1 MRELTVVDVDGLTL
15 VLSNGEEK
23 QYRVSIDESTLHR
36 LRSARSSHDRPRVSP
51 REIQARFRA
60 GLSAQEV
67 AEVTG
72 ATVETVQ
79 RYEGPVLAEREHILN
94 TALAVATHTSIET
107 DDGHTTSAFGAVIRS
122 RLNALGATAQRWASW
137 KEEDGSWVIKVEFT
151 SSGIEHDA
159 RWSFEPRKHSLN
171 PLNSDAGSLSQK
183 GDLSSGLIPRLR
195 AVDTGAQAAA
205 SASATTATADNSEA
219 PTATPDNVFNLIPE
233 ASSSAVE
240 ELIPESATEEHSPTA
255 DLLEA
260 LRKRR
265 TERESTPAWLRDSVT
280 VEETVD
286 VVENDLGEMMGAVT
300 INIEETISFTEPFER
315 DVIEEALEVSEP
327 KPKNESGKVSRN
339 TRPVMPSW
347 DDIVFGTRSDEDPA

>member
-15 VLSNGEEK
+15 VLSNGEDK
-23 QYRVSIDESTLHR
+23 NYRVTVDEATLQR
-36 LRSARSSHDRPRVSP
+36 LRAARSPHDGPRVSP
-51 REIQARFRA
+51 KEIQARIRA
-60 GLSAQEV
+60 GLSAEEV
-67 AEVTG
+67 AAVTG
-72 ATVETVQ
+72 ASVETVQ
-79 RYEGPVLAEREHILN
+79 RFEGPVLAEREYILN

-107 DDGHTTSAFGAVIRS
+107 EDGQTTSAFGAVIRS
-122 RLNALGATAQRWASW
+122 RLNGLGATSQRWASW
-137 KEEDGSWVIKVEFT
+137 KEEDGSWVIKVEFIANA
-151 SSGIEHDA
+151 IEHDA
-159 RWSFEPRKHSLN
+159 RWSFEPRKHALT

-195 AVDTGAQAAA
+195 AVDTGAQNVSAEAPATEPAAA
-205 SASATTATADNSEA
+205 SG
-219 PTATPDNVFNLIPE
+219 TPDNVFTLIAE
-233 ASSSAVE
+233 SSAAHAS
-240 ELIPESATEEHSPTA
+240 ESMMPAGATEEHSPTA

-280 VEETVD
+280 VEETVN
-286 VVENDLGEMMGAVT
+286 VVENNLGEMMGAVT
-300 INIEETISFTEPFER
+300 INIEETIAFTEPFER

-327 KPKNESGKVSRN
+327 KTPSHDSGRVSRS